1 MTAIEKNRGVTTGS
15 AVGKADRLAGQ
26 QLQRELGKPVPLLH
40 LISHD
45 SLRSSGFC
53 GAIRP
58 RKLNRGA
65 FPVFRPMITTR
76 SPVGNPRMFGGVR
89 TVVWS
94 SRPGSP
100 RPRTNAPLTGPGA
113 FSLSPVIP
121 AAAGTQSPF
130 LSFEHAPVSGACP
143 RLTFLRYHK
152 RVGAEKGLWIPAA
165 ARMTGEEP
173 GESPGAN
180 VYAYPGANALM
191 KPAGTSPPILECD
204 SPAGLKQCHRTGGLG
219 NCFHPCQKA
228 GAG

>member
-1 MTAIEKNRGVTTGS
+1 MTAIEKHRGVATGS
-15 AVGKADRLAGQ
+15 SLRKADRLARH

-45 SLRSSGFC
+45 SLHSSGFC

-76 SPVGNPRMFGGVR
+76 SPVGNPRMFGSVR

-100 RPRTNAPLTGPGA
+100 RPRTNAPLTGRGA
-113 FSLSPVIP
+113 FSLSPVNP
-121 AAAGTQSPF
+121 AAAGIQSPF
-130 LSFEHAPVSGACP
+130 CRLSTLRCPGLAHAWRFPVAIS
-143 RLTFLRYHK
+143 

-165 ARMTGEEP
+165 ARMTGEAP
-173 GESPGAN
+173 GE
-180 VYAYPGANALM
+180 YPGANALM

>member
-1 MTAIEKNRGVTTGS
+1 MTAIEKNRGVTTGG

-26 QLQRELGKPVPLLH
+26 QLQRELGKPFPLLH

-45 SLRSSGFC
+45 SLRSSGSC
-53 GAIRP
+53 GAVRP
-58 RKLNRGA
+58 RKLKRGA

-94 SRPGSP
+94 IRPGSP
-100 RPRTNAPLTGPGA
+100 RPRTDAPLTGRGA
-113 FSLSPVIP
+113 FSLSTVNP
-121 AAAGTQSPF
+121 AAAGIHSPF
-130 LSFEHAPVSGACP
+130 LSFEYAPVPRACP
-143 RLTFLRYHK
+143 RLTFPRCHK

-165 ARMTGEEP
+165 ARMTGEAP
-173 GESPGAN
+173 GED
-180 VYAYPGANALM
+180 PGANALM
-191 KPAGTSPPILECD
+191 KPAATSPPILECD
-204 SPAGLKQCHRTGGLG
+204 ISAGPQQGHRTRGLG